1 MKKLKMFEGI
11 YNSFNEIETHGE
23 AFASEFWKSRETK
36 RIKEALKMKPEALN
50 SSKEYPLFHVASMAL
65 NREKDLR
72 IIDFGGGLGKGF
84 LSVSRGILDLKKLD
98 YKIIEIQELCEIGKK
113 IFEKE
118 KELEFFTDFPPI
130 QNVDVFHFG
139 SCLQY
144 IENWKELLKISFK
157 YNPNY
162 ILFSDLLA
170 GDIETFVTKQL
181 MFDSTIPYQFLN
193 ISEFIGFIEDN
204 NFNLRFRTN
213 YEVKIQGEFQ
223 SLPTGHFPKNKQLC
237 NSSNLLFIN
246 SKI

>member
-11 YNSFNEIETHGE
+11 YHSFNEIEKEGA

-36 RIKEALKMKPEALN
+36 RIKEALRMKPEALN

-65 NREKDLR
+65 NSEKNLK

-84 LSVSRGILDLKKLD
+84 LSVSKGILDLKQLD
-98 YKIIEIQELCEIGKK
+98 YKIIEIQEICDIGKK
-113 IFEKE
+113 IFENE
-118 KELEFFTDFPPI
+118 KKLEFITDFPPN
-130 QNVDVFHFG
+130 QEVDIFHFG

-144 IENWKELLKISFK
+144 IENWRELLKKSFIYK
-157 YNPNY
+157 PKY

-181 MFDSTIPYQFLN
+181 MFDSILPYQFLN
-193 ISEFIGFIEDN
+193 ISEFISFIEDN
-204 NFNLRFRTN
+204 NFTLRFRTN
-213 YEVKIQGEFQ
+213 YEVKIQGVFQ
-223 SLPTGHFPKNKQLC
+223 ALPTDHFPKNKQLC

-246 SKI
+246 TNI